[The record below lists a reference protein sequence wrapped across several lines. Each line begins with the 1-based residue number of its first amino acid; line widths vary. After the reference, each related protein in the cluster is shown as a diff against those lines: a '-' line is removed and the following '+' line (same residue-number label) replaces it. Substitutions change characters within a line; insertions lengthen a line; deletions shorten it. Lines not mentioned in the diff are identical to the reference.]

1 MEDKDQILR
10 ALGHIEGRLDGI
22 DKRLD
27 TVEKLSHRVSI
38 LEQCQSWL
46 KGASAVLATAFV
58 YLFRQT
64 FAR

>member
-1 MEDKDQILR
+1 MEDNDQVLR
-10 ALGHIEGRLDGI
+10 VLGRSEGRLDGI

-27 TVEKLSHRVSI
+27 AVETLAHRVSI

-64 FAR
+64 FGR

>member
-1 MEDKDQILR
+1 MEDTQILR

-27 TVEKLSHRVSI
+27 AMEKLYQRVSI

-46 KGASAVLATAFV
+46 KGASAVFATAFC
-58 YLFRQT
+58 YLFRQIY
-64 FAR
+64 AK